1 MKDSVII
8 VSGDSIS
15 DLKAAARKIAACM
28 HQIEGINLIRT
39 NFEEPLPGIR
49 VTPDATEA
57 NRLGVNKTLLSADLA
72 IHFGDGIPMSTLWE
86 GDYPVKMVLK
96 SENDSDLANEYI
108 PVMGGTSSVPL
119 RQLARIS
126 PDWHDGC
133 IVRRN
138 GIRTIS
144 IVGEPLRGY
153 NANQLSNKLKEEVSK
168 LPLGTD
174 LDWEIGGMAYVAD
187 KDADVK
193 QKAHAFAE
201 GYKKFLDN
209 GKTEREV
216 AAESE
221 QMLKD
226 AGYVEFDPK
235 KTYQPGDKV
244 YFVQFK
250 KAVVASTIGT
260 RSFEDGFRLVIAH
273 TDSPRLDLRPTPLYE
288 SDHLSYFKTHYYGGI
303 RKYQWGTMPL
313 SIHGVF
319 TRDDGTTVTVR
330 VGEDEGDPVF
340 CITDLLPHLG
350 AEQSERKLSDGIRA
364 EELNILIGSDAVD
377 DENVKEAVKLNT
389 MILLNEK
396 YGITEK
402 EFMRAEIE
410 ITPAYKC
417 RDVGFDR
424 SMVGGYGHDDRVDAY
439 PALMAEIETKNPA
452 YTTVCVLTDKEE
464 IGSDGVT
471 GMQSMYAFHFMQELC
486 RTAGQD
492 DILAFRH
499 SVCLSADVTAAYDPT
514 WASAFEPMNGTY
526 AGRGVAIFKYTGGG
540 SKGSA
545 SDACAELVSDITRM
559 LDNGSV
565 AWQIGEL
572 GRLDLG
578 GGGTIAK
585 YVANRGIK
593 V

>member
-1 MKDSVII
+1 MSEKLSAKQYAEQLLYKPEYAADKQPDVKE
-8 VSGDSIS
+8 
-15 DLKAAARKIAACM
+15 KAA
-28 HQIEGINLIRT
+28 
-39 NFEEPLPGIR
+39 
-49 VTPDATEA
+49 
-57 NRLGVNKTLLSADLA
+57 
-72 IHFGDGIPMSTLWE
+72 
-86 GDYPVKMVLK
+86 
-96 SENDSDLANEYI
+96 
-108 PVMGGTSSVPL
+108 
-119 RQLARIS
+119 
-126 PDWHDGC
+126 
-133 IVRRN
+133 
-138 GIRTIS
+138 
-144 IVGEPLRGY
+144 
-153 NANQLSNKLKEEVSK
+153 
-168 LPLGTD
+168 
-174 LDWEIGGMAYVAD
+174 
-187 KDADVK
+187 
-193 QKAHAFAE
+193 AFAE
-201 GYKKFLDN
+201 GYKNFLDHA
-209 GKTEREV
+209 KTERE
-216 AAESE
+216 AAATSE
-221 QMLKD
+221 QMLLA
-226 AGYVEFDPK
+226 AGYKPFEPK
-235 KTYQPGDKV
+235 KTYAPGEKI
-244 YFVQFK
+244 YFIQEH
-250 KAVVASTIGT
+250 KAVVAATIGQKP
-260 RSFEDGFRLVIAH
+260 FEEGFRLVIAH
-273 TDSPRLDLRPTPLYE
+273 IDSPRLDLRPNPLYE

-340 CITDLLPHLG
+340 CITDLLPHLS
-350 AEQSERKLSDGIRA
+350 AEQNTRTLKDGIKA
-364 EELNILIGSDAVD
+364 EELNILIGSDAVE
-377 DENVKEAVKLNT
+377 DEDVKEAVKLNT
-389 MILLNEK
+389 MILLHEK

-424 SMVGGYGHDDRVDAY
+424 SMVGGYGPDDRVDAY
-439 PALMAEIETKNPA
+439 PALMAEIETKAPA

-492 DILAFRH
+492 DILAFRN
-499 SVCLSADVTAAYDPT
+499 SVCLSADVTAAYDPS

-545 SDACAELVSDITRM
+545 SDACAELVSDVTRM
-559 LDNGSV
+559 LDKGNV

-585 YVANRGIK
+585 YVANRGIPVLDIGVPVLSMHSPFEVIHK
-593 V
+593 SDLYMAYRAFSLFNNAQ

>member
-1 MKDSVII
+1 MAEK
-8 VSGDSIS
+8 
-15 DLKAAARKIAACM
+15 
-28 HQIEGINLIRT
+28 
-39 NFEEPLPGIR
+39 
-49 VTPDATEA
+49 TPTQ
-57 NRLGVNKTLLSADLA
+57 
-72 IHFGDGIPMSTLWE
+72 
-86 GDYPVKMVLK
+86 
-96 SENDSDLANEYI
+96 
-108 PVMGGTSSVPL
+108 
-119 RQLARIS
+119 QLA
-126 PDWHDGC
+126 
-133 IVRRN
+133 
-138 GIRTIS
+138 
-144 IVGEPLRGY
+144 E
-153 NANQLSNKLKEEVSK
+153 KLLYK
-168 LPLGTD
+168 P
-174 LDWEIGGMAYVAD
+174 AYVAD

-273 TDSPRLDLRPTPLYE
+273 TDSPRLDLRPNPLYE

-313 SIHGVF
+313 AIHGVF
-319 TRDDGTTVTVR
+319 TRADGSSMSFS
-330 VGEDEGDPVF
+330 VGEDENDPVF

-350 AEQSERKLSDGIRA
+350 AEQNDRKLSDGIKA
-364 EELNILIGSDAVD
+364 EELNVLIGSDAVEEED
-377 DENVKEAVKLNT
+377 VKEAVKLNT
-389 MILLNEK
+389 LILLHEK
-396 YGITEK
+396 YGITERD
-402 EFMRAEIE
+402 FTRAEIE
-410 ITPAYKC
+410 VVPAHKA

-439 PALMAEIETKNPA
+439 PALMAEIETKDPVH
-452 YTTVCVLTDKEE
+452 TTVCVLTDKEE

-471 GMQSMYAFHFMQELC
+471 GMQSMYVFHFLQLLC
-486 RTAGQD
+486 RAAGQD
-492 DILAFRH
+492 DIIAFQN
-499 SVCLSADVTAAYDPT
+499 SVCLSADVTAAYDPS
-514 WASAFEPMNGTY
+514 WAGAFEPKNGTY
-526 AGRGVAIFKYTGGG
+526 AGRGVAFFKYTGSRGK
-540 SKGSA
+540 SSA
-545 SDACAELVSDITRM
+545 SDANAELVGDITRL
-559 LDNGSV
+559 LDANNV

-585 YVANRGIK
+585 YVANRGIPVLDIGVPVLSMHSPFEVIHK
-593 V
+593 TDLYMAYRTFSLFCQAEQ